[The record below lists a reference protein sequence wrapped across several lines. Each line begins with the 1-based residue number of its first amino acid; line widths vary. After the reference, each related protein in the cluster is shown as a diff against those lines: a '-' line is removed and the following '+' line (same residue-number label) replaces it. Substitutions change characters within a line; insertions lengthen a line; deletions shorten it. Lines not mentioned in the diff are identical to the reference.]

1 MLFRSGSC
9 LDKGNHRN
17 KPHLCSWYHRL
28 VGSEVPIVDVNQ
40 RLTIPVRN
48 VIGKL
53 IFLLTILS
61 FRGVEWGFLL
71 IVRVGQL
78 PAAF

>member
-1 MLFRSGSC
+1 M
-9 LDKGNHRN
+9 
-17 KPHLCSWYHRL
+17 
-28 VGSEVPIVDVNQ
+28 DVNQ